1 MYKCVSK
8 GSCTPNL
15 QFCFVCF
22 RPCVSFWL
30 LPPPCSGTVSSYLM
44 FAGIKWPYCQ
54 SLFTALFLTFTARSP
69 VRSLTLEGEKMTSQS
84 SLRIVFFVVSYFGT
98 TVSFISALDK
108 YISAKKQAQR
118 IKETRCWWGVVSFLR
133 PVRYSLHYS
142 LLFSVVPLL
151 YLSVF
156 CSFFF
161 HLPFLHPVPAGIC
174 C

>member
-69 VRSLTLEGEKMTSQS
+69 VRSLTLEGGKMTSQS

-118 IKETRCWWGVVSFLR
+118 IKRNKML
-133 PVRYSLHYS
+133 VRSCFFSKACEVFSTLLLVIQCGASSLFVG
-142 LLFSVVPLL
+142 LL
-151 YLSVF
+151 
-156 CSFFF
+156 
-161 HLPFLHPVPAGIC
+161 
-174 C
+174 